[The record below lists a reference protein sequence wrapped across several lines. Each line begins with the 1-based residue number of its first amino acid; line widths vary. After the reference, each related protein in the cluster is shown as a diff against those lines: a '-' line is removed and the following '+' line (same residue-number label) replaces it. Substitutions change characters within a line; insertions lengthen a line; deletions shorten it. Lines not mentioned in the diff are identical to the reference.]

1 MKMKRW
7 WLQRLENKFGRY
19 AIHNLINIII
29 FGMALL
35 YIADMVLLIDSGRS
49 LSSVFFFDR
58 SAIFS
63 GQIWR
68 LMSFII
74 VPPEASLIFIFFAL
88 YILWMLGTALEN
100 EWGSFKFNIFYLFGM
115 MGAICAGMITG
126 YATNTYLNMSLF
138 LAFAI
143 LYPNFIFR
151 LFFVIPIKVKYL
163 AYFDAAFLIILLIIS
178 SWPGKIALI
187 VSLLNILIFF
197 WRDLLD
203 GLKLL
208 LRRISIKLKISR
220 GVKMTGRN
228 KNIQNISKK
237 NR

>member
-1 MKMKRW
+1 MKMKRG
-7 WLQRLENKFGRY
+7 WLQRLDNKFGRY
-19 AIHNLINIII
+19 AIHNLMNIII

-49 LSSVFFFDR
+49 LSNLFFFDR

-68 LMSFII
+68 LMTFII
-74 VPPEASLIFIFFAL
+74 VPPEASIIFVFFAL

-115 MGAICAGMITG
+115 LGAICAGMITG
-126 YATNTYLNMSLF
+126 YATNIYLNMSLF

-178 SWPGKIALI
+178 SWPGKIALF

-197 WRDLLD
+197 GRDLLD

-208 LRRISIKLKISR
+208 FRRISIKLKINR